1 MAFLDNSGDII
12 LDAVLTDTGRFR
24 MARGDF
30 RITKFAL
37 GDDEID
43 YALYN
48 KNHPSGS
55 AYYDLEILKTPIL
68 EAFTN
73 NTSNMSSKLMTIPRT
88 NILHMPVFKLHN
100 GGNGGNVGQRAG
112 GYDSS
117 VTKLHPE
124 LGAYIITVDESTER
138 FNEASDSLFQDDT
151 KGKGIMK
158 GASQAKLRLD
168 TSARIAIEL
177 GLDTTKISPSLPY
190 PADLQETQFIFEMD
204 SRLGSITT
212 TAGAGLSVSY
222 IDDDQIASYF
232 VGSGGEQTVVVDPL
246 DSSST
251 SIPDPANDNNTSQHR
266 IRGPRNK
273 IVQFKILA
281 NTQLTTSTY
290 LFEKLGGEIESGG
303 VEGGGESTVIS
314 GFKQGRTFYF
324 IDTFV
329 KVTAATVGVSI
340 DIPIR
345 FIKKKN

>member
-88 NILHMPVFKLHN
+88 NILHIPIFKLHN
-100 GGNGGNVGQRAG
+100 GGNAG
-112 GYDSS
+112 VAGVREYDSNK
-117 VTKLHPE
+117 TKLHPE
-124 LGAYIITVDESTER
+124 LGAYIVTVDTDTER
-138 FNEASDSLFQDDT
+138 SDENIHSLHVDDT
-151 KGKGIMK
+151 SGKGIIK
-158 GASQAKLRLD
+158 GSNAGVVGLE
-168 TSARIAIEL
+168 TSAVIAIEL
-177 GLDTTKISPSLPY
+177 GLDTNNLAPTQGY
-190 PADLQETQFIFEMD
+190 PVDLRETQYIFEMD
-204 SRLGSITT
+204 SRLGTVT
-212 TAGAGLSVSY
+212 NVGGTALSVSY

-232 VGSGGEQTVVVDPL
+232 VGSGAGQSVVVDPL
-246 DSSST
+246 DNSST
-251 SIPDPANDNNTSQHR
+251 TLRDPANNNLTSQHR
-266 IRGPRNK
+266 IRGPRDRV
-273 IVQFKILA
+273 IQFKIMA
-281 NTQLTTSTY
+281 NPQLTTSTY

-303 VEGGGESTVIS
+303 AEGGGESTVIS

-345 FIKKKN
+345 FLKKKS